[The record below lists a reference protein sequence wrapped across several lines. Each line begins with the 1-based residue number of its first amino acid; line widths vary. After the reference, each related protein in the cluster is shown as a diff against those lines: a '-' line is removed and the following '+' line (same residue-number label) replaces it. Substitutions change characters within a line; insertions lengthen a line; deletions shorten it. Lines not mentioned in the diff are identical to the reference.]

1 MEFSD
6 ENTIPRQDRILEFIK
21 ISSNEIIMKLSQEMD
36 AMMSMMHSQINRAI
50 SSTISERVFPDVQ
63 NIMRSMS
70 SGNRDTESGFVI
82 EQSGE

>member
-1 MEFSD
+1 
-6 ENTIPRQDRILEFIK
+6 
-21 ISSNEIIMKLSQEMD
+21 MKLSQDMD

-70 SGNRDTESGFVI
+70 SGNRDTESRFVI